1 MKDDSANTLL
11 KTIMNWSNDG
21 ITREIPNLQALAAY
35 GYDDYQQFKPGM
47 RFIESLAGWL
57 NRIPHDK
64 RNTAFDFIKDR
75 LLFITR
81 SQMEQIV
88 STAYPD
94 YIIPLLL
101 NQVSKESK
109 KKIPRWN
116 VAKIIKSKE
125 FEILHHQCLFTGLS
139 DGSQI
144 DIFRRSNSKINHEQV
159 SRTHEINKPRAEKI
173 EKELKKRLDIFKTE
187 KPSKYFRNVFLLDDF
202 SASGISYL
210 KEKESAPC
218 GVTGKIASFYNSI
231 QDKNDPLYDLINLKD
246 LRVYLIL
253 YVATEDAKIHLQ
265 KLGKKLFSSIHFSVI
280 VIHTIRDHVKY
291 DENENK
297 EFTKLIKDKKY
308 GWEEI
313 SDIHTAQGDE
323 SKPYLG
329 FDSCALPIILHHNTP
344 NNSLP
349 ILHRNDDKTEFKGL
363 FPRISRHQ

>member
-1 MKDDSANTLL
+1 MKDDSANTILR
-11 KTIMNWSNDG
+11 TIMNWSNDD
-21 ITREIPNLQALAAY
+21 ITRELPDLQALAAY

-57 NRIPHDK
+57 NRLPQDK
-64 RNTAFDFIKDR
+64 RDTAFDFIKNR

-101 NQVSKESK
+101 NQISEESEK
-109 KKIPRWN
+109 TIPKWN
-116 VAKIIKSKE
+116 VTKLIKSKE

-159 SRTHEINKPRAEKI
+159 SRTHEINKSRAEKI
-173 EKELKKRLDIFKTE
+173 KKELKERLEYFNTE

-210 KEKESAPC
+210 NKKKSAPH

-231 QDKNDPLYDLINLKD
+231 QNENDPLHNLLDLKD

-253 YVATEDAKIHLQ
+253 YVATEDAKKHLQ
-265 KLGKKLFSSIHFSVI
+265 ELGEELFSSIPFSVI
-280 VIHTIRDHVKY
+280 VIHTIPDCIKY
-291 DENENK
+291 NEGENEAFTELIKNK
-297 EFTKLIKDKKY
+297 EF
-308 GWEEI
+308 GWEKL
-313 SDIHTAQGDE
+313 SNIHTAQGDE

-329 FDSCALPIILHHNTP
+329 FDGCALPMILHHNTP

-349 ILHRNDDKTEFKGL
+349 ILHRNDDKTAFKGL